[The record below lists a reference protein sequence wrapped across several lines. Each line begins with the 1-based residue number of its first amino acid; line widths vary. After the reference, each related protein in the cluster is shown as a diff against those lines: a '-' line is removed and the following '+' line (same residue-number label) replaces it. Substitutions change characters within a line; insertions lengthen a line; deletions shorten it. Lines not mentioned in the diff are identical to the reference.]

1 MGLIIFMLYGNGN
14 KNTIRKMIVAYV
26 AFAMLFVV
34 LFSAVFVTVEAFHDC
49 DGDSCPICNLIQQCE
64 NNLNQ
69 LGDGSTPIY
78 LAFLA
83 VLLVAA
89 VLSLEENVL
98 VYSTPVSSMVRM
110 ND

>member
-1 MGLIIFMLYGNGN
+1 MLQN
-14 KNTIRKMIVAYV
+14 KNQKNRIRNLIVAYF

-34 LFSAVFVTVEAFHDC
+34 LFSAVFVSVETFHNC
-49 DGDSCPICNLIQQCE
+49 DGDSCPVCALLQQCE

-69 LGDGSTPIY
+69 LGDGSANLY
-78 LAFLA
+78 AAFLA
-83 VLLVAA
+83 VILFVAI
-89 VLSLEENVL
+89 LELKDNVL

>member
-1 MGLIIFMLYGNGN
+1 MKSILI
-14 KNTIRKMIVAYV
+14 AYI

-49 DGDSCPICNLIQQCE
+49 DGDSCPICTLIQQCE

-69 LGDGSTPIY
+69 LGDGSAPIY
-78 LAFLA
+78 MTFLT

-89 VLSLEENVL
+89 VISLKENVL